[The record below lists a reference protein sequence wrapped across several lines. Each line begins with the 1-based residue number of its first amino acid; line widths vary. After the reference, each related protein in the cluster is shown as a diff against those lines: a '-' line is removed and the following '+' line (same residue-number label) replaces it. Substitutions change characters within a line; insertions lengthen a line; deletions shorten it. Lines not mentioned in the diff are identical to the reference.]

1 MSTKRAKRVQVPMDD
16 DDNPDIYVLTNDEG
30 LSLKDAAERAGITL
44 TQAAMLLYKQE
55 PVHDASLRIKVK
67 GVDESDLADTLAE
80 QYQDGIRWERL
91 AARSGLSRAKVRELV
106 ASSMGVEV
114 DDLKTMR
121 TNAKDEE
128 EEEAPKKA
136 PPKRGKA
143 AAKRTKAKAEPE
155 PDEDDEDEEEVDED
169 EEEEAPAPKAKTRRR
184 TRST

>member
-128 EEEAPKKA
+128 EEAPKKA